1 MQPETGPP
9 LIMREE
15 KRVAILISG
24 RGSNMRALVER
35 AEGYRVSVV
44 GSNRADAA
52 GLDWAREHGL
62 DTWALDSRSL
72 GREEFDR
79 EMSAALEVRGI
90 GTIALAGFMRILTP
104 WFVEEWR
111 GRILNI
117 HPSLL
122 PKYRGLDTHRRA
134 IEAGDRVGGCSVHV
148 VTEELDAGEV
158 LGQLEVP
165 IVPGDSPGTLE
176 RRVLEA
182 EHELYPMFLSKF
194 VNR

>member
-148 VTEELDAGEV
+148 VTEDLDAGEV

-176 RRVLEA
+176 RRVLAA
-182 EHELYPMFLSKF
+182 EHELYPRVLSKF

>member
-1 MQPETGPP
+1 
-9 LIMREE
+9 MRDR

-35 AEGYRVSVV
+35 THGYEVV
-44 GSNRADAA
+44 LVASNKPDAA
-52 GLDWAREHGL
+52 GLEWASAEGIA
-62 DTWALDSRSL
+62 TWAEDIKDKREFEASL
-72 GREEFDR
+72 GI
-79 EMSAALEVRGI
+79 ALDQHAV
-90 GTIALAGFMRILTP
+90 GTIALAGFMRILSP
-104 WFVEEWR
+104 DFVQRWS

-134 IEAGDRVGGCSVHV
+134 IEAGDRMSGCSVHV

-158 LGQLEVP
+158 LGRAEVP
-165 IVPGDSPGTLE
+165 ILTDDTAATLE
-176 RRVLEA
+176 QRVLAA
-182 EHELYPMFLSKF
+182 EHALYPKMLSEF